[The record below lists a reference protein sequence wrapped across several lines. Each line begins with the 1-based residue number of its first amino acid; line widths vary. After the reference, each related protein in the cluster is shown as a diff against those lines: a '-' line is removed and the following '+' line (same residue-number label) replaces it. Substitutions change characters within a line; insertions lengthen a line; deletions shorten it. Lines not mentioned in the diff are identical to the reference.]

1 MPKTPSVKL
10 HNGVEMPLLGFGVYQ
25 ITDLKQCEE
34 SVYDALMA
42 GYRSIDTAAVYRNE
56 EAVGRAIKR
65 SGIPR
70 EEIFVTTKA
79 WVQDVNY
86 DDVKR
91 AFQTSL
97 DKLQLDYLDLYLIHQ
112 PFNDYYGAWRGME
125 ELYEAGKIKAIG
137 VSNFASDRLVDLILN
152 NKIAPMVNQIE
163 THPFDQQIAA
173 RKVMDEYGVR
183 HESWAPF
190 AEGRQNLFTNETL
203 KRMAEYHKKS
213 VAQVVLRWLFQR
225 EIVAIPKSTHK
236 ERIIENFD
244 IFDFELSA
252 EDMEAI
258 RAMDEQKALF
268 VVHEDPEFVKQI
280 NSRKIHN

>member
-1 MPKTPSVKL
+1 
-10 HNGVEMPLLGFGVYQ
+10 
-25 ITDLKQCEE
+25 
-34 SVYDALMA
+34 
-42 GYRSIDTAAVYRNE
+42 
-56 EAVGRAIKR
+56 
-65 SGIPR
+65 
-70 EEIFVTTKA
+70 
-79 WVQDVNY
+79 
-86 DDVKR
+86 
-91 AFQTSL
+91 
-97 DKLQLDYLDLYLIHQ
+97 
-112 PFNDYYGAWRGME
+112 
-125 ELYEAGKIKAIG
+125 
-137 VSNFASDRLVDLILN
+137 
-152 NKIAPMVNQIE
+152 
-163 THPFDQQIAA
+163 
-173 RKVMDEYGVR
+173 MDEYGVR